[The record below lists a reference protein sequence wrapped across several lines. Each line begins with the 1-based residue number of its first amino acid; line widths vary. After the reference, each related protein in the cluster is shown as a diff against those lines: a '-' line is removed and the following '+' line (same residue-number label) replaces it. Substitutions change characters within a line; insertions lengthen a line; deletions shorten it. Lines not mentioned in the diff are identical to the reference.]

1 MWEGGEGEL
10 VNDPLRTTSNLHMHA
25 YLVGMYCIACLC
37 ECVCVCVCV
46 SVCVGMYCMHVCML
60 ALCACD
66 GQVEGGWTVA
76 QSHNNL
82 HSFLSM

>member
-37 ECVCVCVCV
+37 ECVCVCV
-46 SVCVGMYCMHVCML
+46 SVCVGMYCMHVCIL

-66 GQVEGGWTVA
+66 GQVEGGVDCCSIA
-76 QSHNNL
+76 Q
-82 HSFLSM
+82 